1 MVTKAKKDDEARVEP
16 LGLDPLFERQVI
28 YLCCTRPRFYG
39 RIGFAIDPESLGSPI
54 MKRALLAVRMIAR
67 DLGRGP
73 ESYAHVAQR
82 LQRQRV
88 EGKMMLEEIH
98 EVINDLGEIEDAGQI
113 PSEDAVV
120 GELAP
125 LLRRRLQAQA
135 VILATQ
141 EYAKRGNFSKV
152 METIVRAATLGDA
165 DASVGTRFG
174 AGAASEFAKTVE
186 RLPTGIFELDM
197 ILKGGMAR
205 GCLGTVIA
213 QSGHGK
219 SQFLINVAATA
230 MLARK
235 VVLYATLELEK
246 SDCVAR
252 LCANL
257 LGVDFDDVERS
268 PEEFLGQAE
277 KIPGLGLCF
286 VEEFPARATNVQMM
300 RDWTQRVEEHI
311 ESPVDVMI
319 IDYCDKFELPKA
331 EKGQGS
337 AGTNS
342 GMGMIYDDLR
352 NWTIERNKRR
362 AFWTWTAAQ
371 AVRLSDKDRKAKK
384 RVGANDVADSIN
396 KIRSA
401 DLVITLNAQS
411 NEEEENEIAE
421 LSYFVAKHRKGP
433 PFVTAGP
440 VPTDFKRSRIAVVNR

>member
-1 MVTKAKKDDEARVEP
+1 MVRQKSEEERVEP
-16 LGLDPLFERQVI
+16 LSLDPLFERQVV
-28 YLCCTRPRFYG
+28 YLCATRPRFYG
-39 RIGFAIDPESLGSPI
+39 RIGYAIDPESLGSPV
-54 MKRALLAVRMIAR
+54 MKRALTACRLIAK

-82 LQRQRV
+82 LQRHRS
-88 EGKMMLEEIH
+88 EGKVSLEEIH
-98 EVINDLGEIEDAGQI
+98 EVINDLGEIEDTGQVLT
-113 PSEDAVV
+113 EDAAV

-125 LLRRRLQAQA
+125 ILRRRLQAHA
-135 VILATQ
+135 VVLATQ
-141 EYAKRGNFSKV
+141 EYAKRGNFARV

-174 AGAASEFAKTVE
+174 AGAAAEFAKTVE
-186 RLPTGIFELDM
+186 RLPTGVFELD
-197 ILKGGMAR
+197 IVLKGGMAR

-219 SQFLINVAATA
+219 SQFLINVGATS
-230 MLARK
+230 MLAGK
-235 VVLYATLELEK
+235 NVLYATLELEK

-252 LCANL
+252 LAANL

-268 PEEFLGQAE
+268 PDEFLAQAE
-277 KIPGLGLCF
+277 NIPGLGTCF
-286 VEEFPARATNVQMM
+286 VEEFPARATGVQHM
-300 RDWTQRVEEHI
+300 RDWTQRVEEHLEAPI
-311 ESPVDVMI
+311 DVI
-319 IDYCDKFELPKA
+319 LIDYCDKFELPPA
-331 EKGQGS
+331 ERGKGS
-337 AGTNS
+337 AGTNT
-342 GMGMIYDDLR
+342 GMGMIYDELR
-352 NWTIERNKRR
+352 NWAIERSKRR
-362 AFWTWTAAQ
+362 PFWVWTAAQ

-401 DLVITLNAQS
+401 DLVITLNGQS
-411 NEEEENEIAE
+411 TEDEESEIAE